1 MNFKSPCFPFFLLP
15 FPWASSG
22 VSESRK
28 WDTFSN
34 QIASLFTKQGYL
46 ELFWW
51 VCCWFVCFFF
61 NWKFRFL
68 SMLDLKFRDPISLVF
83 HEPCVMLTFKVP
95 CLFYLEGVSE
105 KNACSF
111 ERLTGRMGHQLCP
124 AAAHKPLLS
133 TQLCTASNKIKER
146 GRN

>member
-1 MNFKSPCFPFFLLP
+1 MRYIFKSNSQFIHQTGLFGVVLAGLL
-15 FPWASSG
+15 
-22 VSESRK
+22 
-28 WDTFSN
+28 
-34 QIASLFTKQGYL
+34 L
-46 ELFWW
+46 
-51 VCCWFVCFFF
+51 VCCFFF
-61 NWKFRFL
+61 IWKFRRFL

-133 TQLCTASNKIKER
+133 APLCTASNKIKER